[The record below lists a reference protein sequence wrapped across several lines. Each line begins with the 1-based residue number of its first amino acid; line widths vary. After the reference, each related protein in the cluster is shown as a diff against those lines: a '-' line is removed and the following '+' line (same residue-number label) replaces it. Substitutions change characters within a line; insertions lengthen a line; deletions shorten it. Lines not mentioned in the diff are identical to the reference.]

1 MAKPGPIAMW
11 TQYLAARAAVSA
23 MTAFDVDPNLHIASA
38 IGGTLHKLDK
48 KHANRAR
55 ANIRRS
61 FPTWPEER
69 VDACA
74 KASMQHLVRFA
85 IEMLYTPRL
94 IHESNWAHRL
104 KCGRMGEAMTL
115 LNSGRPT
122 ILVTGHF
129 GNFEMLGY
137 ALTTL
142 GYKMHAVARPL
153 DNPLVNDWVLGVR
166 ELKGMTIISKHQ
178 ATEAMIRVMENGG
191 ALGIVADQNARNGL
205 QVPFM
210 NRLASSYKSIALMA
224 RRYRAPIVCGY
235 AMRRGDRFAYEFGTT
250 DVIYPEEWEDQRDS
264 LYYITARY
272 TRALEV
278 AARLQPDQYWWM
290 HRRWKTRPK
299 HEVEGKEMPAS
310 LRRKL
315 EDLPWMTQA
324 LMDEV
329 SKPIIEKP
337 K

>member
-1 MAKPGPIAMW
+1 MAKPGPIATW

-23 MTAFDVDPNLHIASA
+23 MTSFDVDPNLQLASA
-38 IGGTLHKLDK
+38 AGSLLHRFDK
-48 KHANRAR
+48 KHANRSR
-55 ANIRRS
+55 ANLRRS
-61 FPTWPEER
+61 FPDWPEER
-69 VDACA
+69 VEACA

-85 IEMLYTPRL
+85 LEMLYTPRL
-94 IHESNWAHRL
+94 IHSNNWADRL
-104 KCGRMGEAMTL
+104 HTGRLGEALTI
-115 LNSGRPT
+115 LNSGKPA

-137 ALTTL
+137 AMATL
-142 GYKMHAVARPL
+142 GYKIHAIARPL
-153 DNPLVNDWVLGVR
+153 DNRLVHDWVLGVR
-166 ELKGMTIISKHQ
+166 ELKGLTIISKHK
-178 ATEAMIRVMENGG
+178 ATEQMPAVMESGG
-191 ALGIVADQNARNGL
+191 ALAIVADQNARNGL

-210 NRLASSYKSIALMA
+210 GRLASSYKSVALMA
-224 RRYRAPIVCGY
+224 RRYRAPIICGY

-250 DVIYPEEWEDQRDS
+250 DVIYPEEWEEQRDS

-272 TRALEV
+272 TRALEL
-278 AARLQPDQYWWM
+278 AARMQPDQYWWM

-299 HEVEGKEMPAS
+299 HEVEGKEMPKS

-315 EDLPWMTQA
+315 EELPWMTQS

-329 SKPIIEKP
+329 QKPIVEVP